1 MAELTRELLINKYW
15 QEGKSLAQIAKQ
27 FSLPSASSILK
38 VMRNF
43 DIPRRTLLEA
53 AALNPPP
60 NLKRPNLQTSKELA
74 YIIGVHLGDG
84 CVNIRFDKFQY
95 QWRVKGEREFVDNI
109 ARVLQLIGLNSWI
122 NRENDCFRI
131 STASRIFVQW
141 LTKLSLQNIET
152 LLVSDNLKLSFIE
165 GFYDAEGYLGI
176 VHRQNR
182 TFPHI
187 WVKIGNTNLPLL
199 EMCQRLLTDLGIYS
213 RVYLSNR
220 VKPPRQTYYQ
230 LTVPSYYWTQNFLS
244 KVESCIPHKGL
255 IMLNDKLASYPAPR
269 IRPKKRTLREAY
281 GGSNVR
287 TKT

>member
-1 MAELTRELLINKYW
+1 MKSIEPKLEFNNNMAYLLGAYL
-15 QEGKSLAQIAKQ
+15 G
-27 FSLPSASSILK
+27 
-38 VMRNF
+38 
-43 DIPRRTLLEA
+43 DGY
-53 AALNPPP
+53 AALNGKEFR
-60 NLKRPNLQTSKELA
+60 LKGEITFTSKVAQSL
-74 YIIGVHLGDG
+74 
-84 CVNIRFDKFQY
+84 NT
-95 QWRVKGEREFVDNI
+95 
-109 ARVLQLIGLNSWI
+109 IGLNPHI
-122 NRENDCFRI
+122 KPDKGCFLVQAA
-131 STASRIFVQW
+131 STKFILW
-141 LTKLSLQNIET
+141 LHQLSLKDIET
-152 LLVSDNLKLSFIE
+152 MLVNDNLKLSFIE

-220 VKPPRQTYYQ
+220 VKPPRQAYYH

-281 GGSNVR
+281 RGF
-287 TKT
+287 